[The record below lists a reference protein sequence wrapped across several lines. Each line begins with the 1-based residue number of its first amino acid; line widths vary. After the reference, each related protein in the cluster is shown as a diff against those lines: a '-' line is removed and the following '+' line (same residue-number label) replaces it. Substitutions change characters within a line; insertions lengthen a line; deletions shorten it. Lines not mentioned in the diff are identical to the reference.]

1 MTRARG
7 RQRSRFARRDE
18 RRLYLFILPWLA
30 GFILF
35 QAGPMLF
42 AMGISFTDWLLV
54 GQPEWRGLAHYREMR
69 DDPAFHAALRNSLY
83 YSAASVP
90 LGVALAFGLALLL
103 NRRWAGMGF
112 FRTVF
117 FVPSLVSGVA
127 IVLVW
132 GWLFNPR
139 YGAVNGLLGLL
150 GLPQPGW
157 LTDPRWAMPT
167 IILLSLWGIGGMVVI
182 FLAGL
187 QNVPAE
193 LYDAARIDG
202 AGRWAMVRSI
212 TLPLVSPV
220 TFFLLVIGTIGT
232 LQVFAPVYV
241 LTEGG
246 PKNATLTLP
255 LYIYQNAFTW
265 QKYGYAA
272 AQTVVLIAIALALTL
287 VQFALARRWV
297 FYTGWSGR

>member
-1 MTRARG
+1 M

-18 RRLYLFILPWLA
+18 RRFYLFILPWLV
-30 GFILF
+30 GFLLL

-42 AMGISFTDWLLV
+42 AVSISFTDWLLV
-54 GQPEWRGLAHYREMR
+54 GAPEWRGLDHFRTMR
-69 DDPAFHAALRNSLY
+69 SDAAFHDALRNTLIYSLV
-83 YSAASVP
+83 SVP
-90 LGVALAFGLALLL
+90 LGLALAFGLALLL
-103 NRRWAGMGF
+103 NRRWRGMGL

-139 YGAVNGLLGLL
+139 YGAVNGLLGTL

-157 LTDPRWAMPT
+157 LSDPRWAMPT
-167 IILLSLWGIGGMVVI
+167 VILLSLWAIGGLVVI
-182 FLAGL
+182 YLAGL
-187 QNVPAE
+187 QNIPRD

-202 AGRWAMVRSI
+202 AGRWQTLRSV

-220 TFFLLVIGTIGT
+220 TFFLLVIGTIGS
-232 LQVFAPVYV
+232 LQVFAPVYI

-246 PKNATLTLP
+246 PENATLTLP

-265 QKYGYAA
+265 QRYGYASA
-272 AQTVVLIAIALALTL
+272 MTVVLIGIALLLTV
-287 VQFALARRWV
+287 VQMLLARRWV
-297 FYTGWSGR
+297 FYTGWGGR